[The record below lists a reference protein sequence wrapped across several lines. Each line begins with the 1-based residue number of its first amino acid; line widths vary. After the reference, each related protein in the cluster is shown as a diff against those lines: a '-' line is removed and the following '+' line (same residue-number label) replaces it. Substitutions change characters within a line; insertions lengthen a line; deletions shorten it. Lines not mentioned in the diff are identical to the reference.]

1 MTTRRIIVIVET
13 ITSVK
18 TLSRTWTAYS
28 EENGDEIIMIKK
40 DIQLTTVE
48 RVKDFVN
55 TVAEFDFEVDLISG
69 RYHVNGKSIM
79 GIFSLDLTKGI
90 QLEAE
95 APADQEGA
103 FLKAIEP
110 LLA

>member
-1 MTTRRIIVIVET
+1 MMT
-13 ITSVK
+13 
-18 TLSRTWTAYS
+18 
-28 EENGDEIIMIKK
+28 K

-55 TVAEFDFEVDLISG
+55 AVSEFDFEVDLISG

-79 GIFSLDLTKGI
+79 GIFSLDLTRSI

-95 APADQEGA
+95 VPAAQEVTFA
-103 FLKAIEP
+103 QAIEP
-110 LLA
+110 FLL

>member
-1 MTTRRIIVIVET
+1 
-13 ITSVK
+13 
-18 TLSRTWTAYS
+18 
-28 EENGDEIIMIKK
+28 MIKK
-40 DIQLTTVE
+40 NIQLTTVE

-110 LLA
+110 FLA

>member
-1 MTTRRIIVIVET
+1 M
-13 ITSVK
+13 IT
-18 TLSRTWTAYS
+18 
-28 EENGDEIIMIKK
+28 K

-55 TVAEFDFEVDLISG
+55 AVAEFDFEVDLISG

-90 QLEAE
+90 RLESE
-95 APADQEGA
+95 VPADQEAA
-103 FLKAIEP
+103 FLEAIGP
-110 LLA
+110 FLS

>member
-1 MTTRRIIVIVET
+1 MMT
-13 ITSVK
+13 
-18 TLSRTWTAYS
+18 
-28 EENGDEIIMIKK
+28 K

-55 TVAEFDFEVDLISG
+55 AVSEFDFEVDLISG

-79 GIFSLDLTKGI
+79 GIFSLDLTRSI

-95 APADQEGA
+95 VPAAQEA
-103 FLKAIEP
+103 TFAQAIEP
-110 LLA
+110 FFNSK

>member
-1 MTTRRIIVIVET
+1 MMT
-13 ITSVK
+13 
-18 TLSRTWTAYS
+18 
-28 EENGDEIIMIKK
+28 K

-55 TVAEFDFEVDLISG
+55 AVSEFDFEVDLISG

-79 GIFSLDLTKGI
+79 GIFSLDLTRSI

-95 APADQEGA
+95 VPAAQEA
-103 FLKAIEP
+103 TFAQAIEP
-110 LLA
+110 FLL